1 MSIKPEE
8 KPRDDDDEL
17 DELPPIDGDGEAG
30 DESEADEELDAEIDD
45 GGDPMDDA
53 TGEDDPADELDGDD
67 TETVETESSWLGDA
81 DEDDALD
88 VGAPDVLGEEK
99 ESGALL
105 EGAEETDVGVDD
117 LTFGSED
124 ESLVGDAG
132 EEGFVE
138 EEEVLREEDLP
149 RLDSGGDAADADMDD
164 ADLGDALPDDD
175 VAEEPLPAWEDRAWD
190 RVEGAAGGGLSAP
203 IAAVTAVACAGGA
216 VIVGGEGV
224 ARVDAAGKVTAL
236 EALGLRGG
244 APSAIA
250 LDAGDA
256 QVVVL
261 STPRAGVLV
270 SRDGG
275 KSFIEANEWRACVA
289 REDGVREGTVSTLAS
304 LVMCGADL
312 WGRTRTG
319 AIVWSGDRGTTWARV
334 NPALLVE
341 AVAID
346 VVTGE
351 LVAIARGDAGAC
363 LEARGTAGRLAVT
376 PCGPLPAGP
385 IVALAANGGRVAV
398 GLANRG
404 AFRTNDAGGWSRLEG
419 TATLTAMAYVRSGT
433 LVVALCS
440 EGEGR
445 AWIVEARRSDGP
457 PRIVAELGDAPGT
470 HEDESDARVRALA
483 WDESRGVM
491 WAAGAFGLV
500 ALRPARR

>member
-8 KPRDDDDEL
+8 KPRDDEDEL
-17 DELPPIDGDGEAG
+17 DELPPIDGDGGDGEDPEAG
-30 DESEADEELDAEIDD
+30 PEDLDEEIDD
-45 GGDPMDDA
+45 GGDPMDDS
-53 TGEDDPADELDGDD
+53 TGEDDPVDELEGSE
-67 TETVETESSWLGDA
+67 TETVETESSWLNDA

-88 VGAPDVLGEEK
+88 VGAPDALGEER

-105 EGAEETDVGVDD
+105 EGAEETDVGVED
-117 LTFGSED
+117 LAFGSED
-124 ESLVGDAG
+124 ESIVADAG
-132 EEGFVE
+132 EEGFLE
-138 EEEVLREEDLP
+138 EEEALREEDLP
-149 RLDSGGDAADADMDD
+149 RLDSGDDAEMDD

-175 VAEEPLPAWEDRAWD
+175 AAEETLPPWDDRAWD
-190 RVEGAAGGGLSAP
+190 RVEGAAGGLADP
-203 IAAVTAVACAGGA
+203 IAAVSSVACAGSA
-216 VIVGGEGV
+216 VLVAGEGL
-224 ARVDAAGKVTAL
+224 AQIDAAGKVTAL

-250 LDAGDA
+250 TDASDA
-256 QVVVL
+256 AVIVL

-275 KSFIEANEWRACVA
+275 KSFVEANDWRACVA
-289 REDGVREGTVSTLAS
+289 REDAGREAAGAALGS

-312 WGRTRTG
+312 WGRTRMG
-319 AIVWSGDRGTTWARV
+319 ALVWSGDRGATWTRANGAPARV
-334 NPALLVE
+334 DAI
-341 AVAID
+341 AID
-346 VVTGE
+346 AVTSE
-351 LVAIARGDAGAC
+351 LVAIARADAGTC
-363 LEARGTAGRLAVT
+363 IEVRGTAGRVAVT
-376 PCGPLPAGP
+376 PCGPLPPAP
-385 IVALAANGGRVAV
+385 VMALAANGGRVAV
-398 GLANRG
+398 ALAGRG

-419 TATLTAMAYVRSGT
+419 TASLTAIAYGPSGT

-445 AWIVEARRSDGP
+445 AWIVEARGHDGP
-457 PRIVAELGDAPGT
+457 ARIVAELGDAPTT